1 MSRRLSMSV
10 AHKSTSGSF
19 LEIPQV
25 VDPVGNPSLLIAN
38 TVAALR
44 LATLPA
50 FAQYRFASLADRGF
64 AGVNVATDFAPATR
78 GQKLGER
85 RAKPLAPSGNGLH
98 IARAIGENFG

>member
-44 LATLPA
+44 LATPPSQEHLEGGSNSALP
-50 FAQYRFASLADRGF
+50 FSS
-64 AGVNVATDFAPATR
+64 NTVAPCFRPIPFRLVTR
-78 GQKLGER
+78 LEFLGSKR
-85 RAKPLAPSGNGLH
+85 RNGLRDSRALPE
-98 IARAIGENFG
+98 AR

>member
-44 LATLPA
+44 LATLPC
-50 FAQYRFASLADRGF
+50 FRSIPFRL
-64 AGVNVATDFAPATR
+64 VTR
-78 GQKLGER
+78 LEFLGSKR
-85 RAKPLAPSGNGLH
+85 RAGLRASH
-98 IARAIGENFG
+98 ALPEAR